1 MREQVQIDG
10 VDVYLAGKGDETIV
24 MIHGWP
30 DTYRLWDAQVALL
43 QTKYRCVRFTF
54 PGFDIEKPRQLFTLP
69 QVIQIFKHII
79 EQVSPNKKVIL
90 MLHDWGCFFGY
101 QFYMQNQTMV
111 SKIIGIDIGNVHSL
125 EHRASLTASQ
135 KASLYTYQIW
145 LALAWRIGGR
155 LGDKMTKFLV
165 RLLPC
170 KSDLQYISA
179 CMNYPYYLRAFTDS
193 LNKAPLPI
201 ISCPMLFIYGTK
213 KPFLFH
219 SKPWVDHLSKQKG
232 NQVIALD
239 TSHWVMIDEPEKF
252 NQSVEAW
259 LRGSSR

>member
-79 EQVSPNKKVIL
+79 EQVSPKKKVIL

-111 SKIIGIDIGNVHSL
+111 SKIIGIDIGNVHSP

-155 LGDKMTKFLV
+155 LGDKMTKFLSAYFPV
-165 RLLPC
+165 NLI
-170 KSDLQYISA
+170 YNISA
-179 CMNYPYYLRAFTDS
+179 L
-193 LNKAPLPI
+193 
-201 ISCPMLFIYGTK
+201 
-213 KPFLFH
+213 
-219 SKPWVDHLSKQKG
+219 V
-232 NQVIALD
+232 
-239 TSHWVMIDEPEKF
+239 
-252 NQSVEAW
+252 
-259 LRGSSR
+259 